1 MSNVLVEKGIEFVL
15 GIFGGNKSAKA
26 AEELAR
32 LQKEADAKQFQYDT
46 DVYQQGIQTAID
58 KRAHAIKEIELK
70 VKNEG
75 KIAEY
80 KDAMNLASYN
90 YNMQIRNQQQDLND
104 RMYAKSEDVYD
115 KQLTINAANEKA
127 AKMNERRKLREIETE
142 KRYDQQDV
150 YLEALE
156 AEGAI
161 RARGQSGRSVDK
173 AASVAAL
180 KASTALSLLDLSLD
194 NATVAAQSAIRDIGR
209 ERVIKDINA
218 YAAKMLDPGKLPE
231 PIAPIATPQ
240 AEFLYP
246 KVFEDYDFGPPPV
259 EGTRFSPSAA
269 ANQVWGTTIS
279 SIAGSVGDFFGAAT
293 KDINKNRQS

>member
-1 MSNVLVEKGIEFVL
+1 MSSLVEKGAELVL
-15 GIFGGNKSAKA
+15 NLFGGNKQAKA
-26 AEELAR
+26 TEEMIR
-32 LQKEADAKQFQYDT
+32 LQKEAEKKQYLYDLDSYNAAKQS
-46 DVYQQGIQTAID
+46 AIS
-58 KRAHAIKEIELK
+58 KRDYAIKEIELRA
-70 VKNEG
+70 KNEG
-75 KIAEY
+75 KIAQF
-80 KDAMNLASYN
+80 KDAMNQASYN

-115 KQLTINAANEKA
+115 KQLSINAANEKA
-127 AKMNERRKLREIETE
+127 AKMDERRKLREIETE

-194 NATVAAQSAIRDIGR
+194 NATIAAQSAIRDIGR

-240 AEFLYP
+240 ADFLYP
-246 KVFEDYDFGPPPV
+246 KVFEDYDFGPAPV

-279 SIAGSVGDFFGAAT
+279 SVAGTVGDLLGTAT
-293 KDINKNRQS
+293 KDISKLF

>member
-1 MSNVLVEKGIEFVL
+1 MSSLIEKGAELVL
-15 GIFGGNKSAKA
+15 GLIGGNKQAKA
-26 AEELAR
+26 TEEMIR
-32 LQKEADAKQFQYDT
+32 LQKEAEKKQYQYDLDSYNAAKQS
-46 DVYQQGIQTAID
+46 AIS
-58 KRAHAIKEIELK
+58 KRDYAIKEIELRA
-70 VKNEG
+70 KNEG
-75 KIAEY
+75 KIAQF
-80 KDAMNLASYN
+80 KDAMNQASYN

-115 KQLTINAANEKA
+115 KQLSINAANEKA
-127 AKMNERRKLREIETE
+127 AKMDERRKLREIETE

-194 NATVAAQSAIRDIGR
+194 NATIAAQSAIRDIGR

-246 KVFEDYDFGPPPV
+246 KVFEDYDFGPAPV

-269 ANQVWGTTIS
+269 ANQVWGSTIS
-279 SIAGSVGDFFGAAT
+279 SVAGTVGDLFGSIT
-293 KDINKNRQS
+293 KDIKSINS

>member
-1 MSNVLVEKGIEFVL
+1 MSYIEKGAEFVL
-15 GIFGGNKSAKA
+15 NLIGGNKQAKA
-26 AEELAR
+26 TEEMIR
-32 LQKEADAKQFQYDT
+32 LQKEAEKKQYQYDLDSYNAAKQS
-46 DVYQQGIQTAID
+46 AIS
-58 KRAHAIKEIELK
+58 KRDYAIKEIELRA
-70 VKNEG
+70 KNEG
-75 KIAEY
+75 KIAQF

-127 AKMNERRKLREIETE
+127 AKMDERRKLREIETE

-194 NATVAAQSAIRDIGR
+194 NATIAAQSAIRDIGR

-218 YAAKMLDPGKLPE
+218 YASKMLDPGKLPE

-246 KVFEDYDFGPPPV
+246 KVFEDYDFGPAPV

-279 SIAGSVGDFFGAAT
+279 SVAGTVGDLFGQAT
-293 KDINKNRQS
+293 KDLGIFK

>member
-1 MSNVLVEKGIEFVL
+1 MSSLVEKGAELIL
-15 GIFGGNKSAKA
+15 GLIGGNKQAKA
-26 AEELAR
+26 TEEMIR
-32 LQKEADAKQFQYDT
+32 LQKEAEKKQYQYDLDSYNAAKQS
-46 DVYQQGIQTAID
+46 AIS
-58 KRAHAIKEIELK
+58 KRDYAIKEIELRA
-70 VKNEG
+70 KNEG
-75 KIAEY
+75 KIAQF
-80 KDAMNLASYN
+80 KDAMNQASYN

-115 KQLTINAANEKA
+115 KQLSINAANEKA
-127 AKMNERRKLREIETE
+127 AKMDERRKLREIETE

-194 NATVAAQSAIRDIGR
+194 NATIAAQSAIRDIGR

-246 KVFEDYDFGPPPV
+246 KVFEDYDFGPAPV

-279 SIAGSVGDFFGAAT
+279 SVAGTVGDLFGSIT
-293 KDINKNRQS
+293 KDIKSINS

>member
-1 MSNVLVEKGIEFVL
+1 MDLIPFIGPLVGL
-15 GIFGGNKSAKA
+15 GTSLIGGNKQAQA
-26 AEELAR
+26 AEEQTN
-32 LQKEADAKQFQYDT
+32 LQNEAIHKQYLYDI
-46 DVYQQGIQTAID
+46 DVYQQAKQTAID
-58 KRAHAIKEIELK
+58 NRAHAIKEIELK

-75 KIAEY
+75 KIAAH
-80 KDAMNLASYN
+80 KDAMNQASYN
-90 YNMQIRNQQQDLND
+90 YNMQIRNQQQELND
-104 RMYAKSEDVYD
+104 RMYAKSEDVYN
-115 KQLTINAANEKA
+115 KQLGINAANEKA
-127 AKMNERRKLREIETE
+127 AKMDERRKLREIETE
-142 KRYDQQDV
+142 KRYEQQDV

-194 NATVAAQSAIRDIGR
+194 NATVAARSAIEDIGR

-246 KVFEDYDFGPPPV
+246 KVFQDYDFGPSPV

-279 SIAGSVGDFFGAAT
+279 SVAGTVGDLFGMAT
-293 KDINKNRQS
+293 KNIS

>member
-1 MSNVLVEKGIEFVL
+1 MSSLIEKGAELVL
-15 GIFGGNKSAKA
+15 GLIGGNKQAKA
-26 AEELAR
+26 TEEMIR
-32 LQKEADAKQFQYDT
+32 LQKEAEKKQYQYDLDSYNAAKQS
-46 DVYQQGIQTAID
+46 AIS
-58 KRAHAIKEIELK
+58 KRDYAIKEIELRA
-70 VKNEG
+70 KNEG
-75 KIAEY
+75 KIAQF
-80 KDAMNLASYN
+80 KDAMNQASYN

-115 KQLTINAANEKA
+115 KQLSINAANEKA
-127 AKMNERRKLREIETE
+127 AKMDERRKLREIETE

-194 NATVAAQSAIRDIGR
+194 NATIAAQSAIRDIGR

-246 KVFEDYDFGPPPV
+246 KVFEDYDFGPAPV

-279 SIAGSVGDFFGAAT
+279 SVAGTVGDLFGSIT
-293 KDINKNRQS
+293 KDIKSINS

>member
-1 MSNVLVEKGIEFVL
+1 MSYIEKGVELVL
-15 GIFGGNKSAKA
+15 GIFGGNKQAKA
-26 AEELAR
+26 TEEMIR
-32 LQKEADAKQFQYDT
+32 LQKEAEKKQYQYDL
-46 DVYQQGIQTAID
+46 DSYNAAKESAIS
-58 KRAHAIKEIELK
+58 KRDYAIKEIELK
-70 VKNEG
+70 AKNEG
-75 KIAEY
+75 KIAQF

-104 RMYAKSEDVYD
+104 RMYAKSEDVYN

-127 AKMNERRKLREIETE
+127 AKMDERRKLREIETE

-218 YAAKMLDPGKLPE
+218 YAAKMLDPGELPE

-246 KVFEDYDFGPPPV
+246 KVFEDYDFGPAPV

-279 SIAGSVGDFFGAAT
+279 SVAGTVGDLFGAAT
-293 KDINKNRQS
+293 KDISKLF

>member
-1 MSNVLVEKGIEFVL
+1 MSSLVEKGAELIIGL
-15 GIFGGNKSAKA
+15 IGGNKQAKA
-26 AEELAR
+26 TEEMIR
-32 LQKEADAKQFQYDT
+32 LQKEAEKKQYQYDLDSYNAAKQS
-46 DVYQQGIQTAID
+46 AIS
-58 KRAHAIKEIELK
+58 KRDYAIKEIELRA
-70 VKNEG
+70 KNEG
-75 KIAEY
+75 KIAQF

-127 AKMNERRKLREIETE
+127 AKMDERRKLREIETE

-194 NATVAAQSAIRDIGR
+194 NATIAAQSAIRDIGR

-218 YAAKMLDPGKLPE
+218 YASKMLDPGKLPE

-246 KVFEDYDFGPPPV
+246 KVFEDYDFGPAPV

-279 SIAGSVGDFFGAAT
+279 SVAGTVGDLFGQAT
-293 KDINKNRQS
+293 KDLGIFK

>member
-1 MSNVLVEKGIEFVL
+1 MSSLIEKGAELVL
-15 GIFGGNKSAKA
+15 GLIGGNKQAKA
-26 AEELAR
+26 TEEMIR
-32 LQKEADAKQFQYDT
+32 LQKEAEKKQYQYDLDSYNAAKQS
-46 DVYQQGIQTAID
+46 AIS
-58 KRAHAIKEIELK
+58 KRDYAIKEIELRA
-70 VKNEG
+70 KNEG
-75 KIAEY
+75 KIAQF

-127 AKMNERRKLREIETE
+127 AKMDERRKLREIETE

-194 NATVAAQSAIRDIGR
+194 NATIAAQSAIRDIGR

-246 KVFEDYDFGPPPV
+246 KVFEDYDFGPAPV

-269 ANQVWGTTIS
+269 ANQVWGSTIS
-279 SIAGSVGDFFGAAT
+279 SVAGTVGDLFGSIT
-293 KDINKNRQS
+293 KDIKSINS

>member
-1 MSNVLVEKGIEFVL
+1 MD
-15 GIFGGNKSAKA
+15 
-26 AEELAR
+26 
-32 LQKEADAKQFQYDT
+32 KEAEKKQYQYDLDSYNAAKQS
-46 DVYQQGIQTAID
+46 AIS
-58 KRAHAIKEIELK
+58 KRDYAIKEIELRA
-70 VKNEG
+70 KNEG
-75 KIAEY
+75 KIAQF
-80 KDAMNLASYN
+80 KDAMNQASYN

-115 KQLTINAANEKA
+115 KQLSINAANEKA
-127 AKMNERRKLREIETE
+127 AKMDERRKLREIETE

-194 NATVAAQSAIRDIGR
+194 NATIAAQSAIRDIGR

-246 KVFEDYDFGPPPV
+246 KVFEDYDFGPAPV

-269 ANQVWGTTIS
+269 ANQVWGTTIQS
-279 SIAGSVGDFFGAAT
+279 VAGTVGDLFADRT
-293 KDINKNRQS
+293 KDIKSINS

>member
-1 MSNVLVEKGIEFVL
+1 MSYIEKGAEFVL
-15 GIFGGNKSAKA
+15 NLIGGNKQAKA
-26 AEELAR
+26 TEEMIR
-32 LQKEADAKQFQYDT
+32 LQKEAEKKQYQYDLDSYNAAKQS
-46 DVYQQGIQTAID
+46 AIS
-58 KRAHAIKEIELK
+58 KRDYAIKEIELRA
-70 VKNEG
+70 KNEG
-75 KIAEY
+75 KIAQF
-80 KDAMNLASYN
+80 KDAMNQASYN

-115 KQLTINAANEKA
+115 KQLSINAANEKA
-127 AKMNERRKLREIETE
+127 AKMDERRKLREIETE

-194 NATVAAQSAIRDIGR
+194 NATIAAQSAIRDIGR

-246 KVFEDYDFGPPPV
+246 KVFEDYDFGPAPV

-269 ANQVWGTTIS
+269 ANQVWGTTIQS
-279 SIAGSVGDFFGAAT
+279 VAGTVGDLLGTAT
-293 KDINKNRQS
+293 KDISKLF

>member
-1 MSNVLVEKGIEFVL
+1 MPWDKIIEGVFS
-15 GIFGGNKSAKA
+15 IFGGNKSAKA
-26 AEELAR
+26 AEEMAR
-32 LQKEADAKQFQYDT
+32 LQAEAAKRQYQYDLDSYNAAKQS
-46 DVYQQGIQTAID
+46 AIS
-58 KRAHAIKEIELK
+58 KRDYAIKEIELRA
-70 VKNEG
+70 KNEG
-75 KIAEY
+75 KIAQF
-80 KDAMNLASYN
+80 KDAMNQASYN

-115 KQLTINAANEKA
+115 KQLSINAANEKA
-127 AKMNERRKLREIETE
+127 AKMDERRKLREIETE

-231 PIAPIATPQ
+231 PIAPIASPH

-246 KVFEDYDFGPPPV
+246 KVFVDYDFGPPPV

-269 ANQVWGTTIS
+269 ANQVWGSTIS
-279 SIAGSVGDFFGAAT
+279 SVAGTVGDLFGSIT
-293 KDINKNRQS
+293 KDIKSINS

>member
-1 MSNVLVEKGIEFVL
+1 MSYIEKGAEFVL
-15 GIFGGNKSAKA
+15 NLIGGNKQAKA
-26 AEELAR
+26 TEEMIR
-32 LQKEADAKQFQYDT
+32 LQKEAEKKQYQYDLDSYNAAKQS
-46 DVYQQGIQTAID
+46 AIS
-58 KRAHAIKEIELK
+58 KRDYAIKEIELRA
-70 VKNEG
+70 KNEG
-75 KIAEY
+75 KIAQF
-80 KDAMNLASYN
+80 KDAMNQASYN

-115 KQLTINAANEKA
+115 KQLSINAANEKA
-127 AKMNERRKLREIETE
+127 AKMDERRKLREIETE

-194 NATVAAQSAIRDIGR
+194 NATIAAQSAIRDIGR

-246 KVFEDYDFGPPPV
+246 KVFEDYDFGPAPV

-269 ANQVWGTTIS
+269 ANQVWGTTIQS
-279 SIAGSVGDFFGAAT
+279 VAGTVGDFFGAIT
-293 KDINKNRQS
+293 KDVKSTYSK

>member
-1 MSNVLVEKGIEFVL
+1 MSSIVEKGIELAL
-15 GIFGGNKSAKA
+15 GIFGGNKQAQA
-26 AEELAR
+26 TEEMIR
-32 LQKEADAKQFQYDT
+32 LQKEAEKKQYQYDLDSYNAAKQS
-46 DVYQQGIQTAID
+46 AIS
-58 KRAHAIKEIELK
+58 KRDYAIKEIELRA
-70 VKNEG
+70 KNEG
-75 KIAEY
+75 KIAQF
-80 KDAMNLASYN
+80 KDAMNQASYN

-115 KQLTINAANEKA
+115 KQLSINAANEKA
-127 AKMNERRKLREIETE
+127 AKMDERRKLREIETE

-218 YAAKMLDPGKLPE
+218 YAAKMLDPGELPE

-279 SIAGSVGDFFGAAT
+279 SVAGTVGDLFGSIT
-293 KDINKNRQS
+293 KDINKTYS

>member
-1 MSNVLVEKGIEFVL
+1 MI
-15 GIFGGNKSAKA
+15 
-26 AEELAR
+26 R
-32 LQKEADAKQFQYDT
+32 LQKEAEKKQYQYDLDSYNAAKQS
-46 DVYQQGIQTAID
+46 AIS
-58 KRAHAIKEIELK
+58 KRDYAIKEIELRA
-70 VKNEG
+70 KNEG
-75 KIAEY
+75 TIAQF
-80 KDAMNLASYN
+80 KDAMNQASYN

-115 KQLTINAANEKA
+115 KQLSINAANEKA
-127 AKMNERRKLREIETE
+127 AKMDERRKLREIETE

-194 NATVAAQSAIRDIGR
+194 NATIAAQSAIRDIGR

-246 KVFEDYDFGPPPV
+246 KVFEDYDFGPAPV

-269 ANQVWGTTIS
+269 ANQVWGTTIQS
-279 SIAGSVGDFFGAAT
+279 VAGTVGDFFGAIT
-293 KDINKNRQS
+293 KDVKSTYSK

>member
-1 MSNVLVEKGIEFVL
+1 MPWDKIIEGVFS
-15 GIFGGNKSAKA
+15 IFGGNKSAKA
-26 AEELAR
+26 AEEMAR
-32 LQKEADAKQFQYDT
+32 LQAEAAKRQYQYDLDSYNAAKQS
-46 DVYQQGIQTAID
+46 AIS
-58 KRAHAIKEIELK
+58 KRDYAIKEIELRA
-70 VKNEG
+70 KNEG
-75 KIAEY
+75 KIAQF
-80 KDAMNLASYN
+80 KDAMNQASYN
-90 YNMQIRNQQQDLND
+90 YNMQIRNQQQDLNA

-115 KQLTINAANEKA
+115 KQLSINAANEKA
-127 AKMNERRKLREIETE
+127 AKMDERRKLREIETE

>member
-1 MSNVLVEKGIEFVL
+1 MSYIEKGAEFVL
-15 GIFGGNKSAKA
+15 NLIGGNKQAKA
-26 AEELAR
+26 TEEMIR
-32 LQKEADAKQFQYDT
+32 LQKEAEKKQYQYDLDSYNAAKQS
-46 DVYQQGIQTAID
+46 AIS
-58 KRAHAIKEIELK
+58 KRDYAIKEIELRA
-70 VKNEG
+70 KNEG
-75 KIAEY
+75 KIAQF
-80 KDAMNLASYN
+80 KDAMNQASYN

-115 KQLTINAANEKA
+115 KQLSINAANEKA
-127 AKMNERRKLREIETE
+127 AKMDERRKLREIETE

-194 NATVAAQSAIRDIGR
+194 NATIAAQSAIRDIGR

-269 ANQVWGTTIS
+269 ANQVWGTTIQS
-279 SIAGSVGDFFGAAT
+279 VAGTVGDFFGAIT
-293 KDINKNRQS
+293 KDVKSTYSK

>member
-1 MSNVLVEKGIEFVL
+1 M
-15 GIFGGNKSAKA
+15 
-26 AEELAR
+26 
-32 LQKEADAKQFQYDT
+32 D
-46 DVYQQGIQTAID
+46 
-58 KRAHAIKEIELK
+58 
-70 VKNEG
+70 
-75 KIAEY
+75 
-80 KDAMNLASYN
+80 
-90 YNMQIRNQQQDLND
+90 
-104 RMYAKSEDVYD
+104 
-115 KQLTINAANEKA
+115 
-127 AKMNERRKLREIETE
+127 ERRKLREIETE

-194 NATVAAQSAIRDIGR
+194 NATIAAQSAIRDIGR

-218 YAAKMLDPGKLPE
+218 YASKMLDPGKLPE

-246 KVFEDYDFGPPPV
+246 KVFEDYDFGPAPV

-269 ANQVWGTTIS
+269 ANQVWGTTIQS
-279 SIAGSVGDFFGAAT
+279 VAGTVGDLFGQAT
-293 KDINKNRQS
+293 KDISKLL

>member
-1 MSNVLVEKGIEFVL
+1 MSSLVEKGAELIL
-15 GIFGGNKSAKA
+15 GLIGGNKQAKA
-26 AEELAR
+26 TEEMIR
-32 LQKEADAKQFQYDT
+32 LQKEAEKKQYQYDLDSYNAAKQS
-46 DVYQQGIQTAID
+46 AIS
-58 KRAHAIKEIELK
+58 KRDYAIKEIELRA
-70 VKNEG
+70 KNEG
-75 KIAEY
+75 KIAQF
-80 KDAMNLASYN
+80 KDAMNQASYN

-115 KQLTINAANEKA
+115 KQLSINAANEKA
-127 AKMNERRKLREIETE
+127 AKMDERRKLREIETE

-194 NATVAAQSAIRDIGR
+194 NATIAAQSAIRDIGR

-218 YAAKMLDPGKLPE
+218 YAAKMLDPGELPE

-240 AEFLYP
+240 ADFLYP

-269 ANQVWGTTIS
+269 ANQVWGATIS
-279 SIAGSVGDFFGAAT
+279 SVAGTVGDLLGTAT
-293 KDINKNRQS
+293 KDISKLF

>member
-1 MSNVLVEKGIEFVL
+1 MSYIEKGVELVL
-15 GIFGGNKSAKA
+15 GIFGGNKQAKA
-26 AEELAR
+26 TEEMIR
-32 LQKEADAKQFQYDT
+32 LQKEAEKKQYQYDL
-46 DVYQQGIQTAID
+46 DSYNAAKESAIS
-58 KRAHAIKEIELK
+58 KRDYAIKEIELR

-75 KIAEY
+75 KIAEH

-161 RARGQSGRSVDK
+161 RARGLSGRSVDK

-218 YAAKMLDPGKLPE
+218 YAAKMLDPGELPE

-246 KVFEDYDFGPPPV
+246 KVFEDYDFGPAPV

-269 ANQVWGTTIS
+269 ASQVWGTTIS
-279 SIAGSVGDFFGAAT
+279 SVAGTVGDLLGTAT
-293 KDINKNRQS
+293 KDISKLF

>member
-1 MSNVLVEKGIEFVL
+1 MSLAEKGVELVL
-15 GIFGGNKSAKA
+15 NLLGGNKQAKA
-26 AEELAR
+26 AEEMAR
-32 LQKEADAKQFQYDT
+32 LQKEAEKKQYLYDLDSYNAAKQS
-46 DVYQQGIQTAID
+46 AIS
-58 KRAHAIKEIELK
+58 KRDYAIKEIELRA
-70 VKNEG
+70 KNEG
-75 KIAEY
+75 KIAQF
-80 KDAMNLASYN
+80 KDAMNQASYN

-115 KQLTINAANEKA
+115 KQLSINAANEKA
-127 AKMNERRKLREIETE
+127 AKMDERRKLREIETE

-194 NATVAAQSAIRDIGR
+194 NATIAAQSAIRDIGR

-240 AEFLYP
+240 ADFLYP
-246 KVFEDYDFGPPPV
+246 KVFEDYDFGPAPV

-279 SIAGSVGDFFGAAT
+279 SVAGTVGDLLGTAT
-293 KDINKNRQS
+293 KDISKLF

>member
-1 MSNVLVEKGIEFVL
+1 MSYIEKGAEFVL
-15 GIFGGNKSAKA
+15 NLIGGNKQAKA
-26 AEELAR
+26 TEEMIR
-32 LQKEADAKQFQYDT
+32 LQKEAEKKQYQYDLDSYNAAKQS
-46 DVYQQGIQTAID
+46 AIS
-58 KRAHAIKEIELK
+58 KRDYAIKEIELRA
-70 VKNEG
+70 KNEG
-75 KIAEY
+75 KIAQF
-80 KDAMNLASYN
+80 KDAMNQASYN

-115 KQLTINAANEKA
+115 KQLSINAANEKA
-127 AKMNERRKLREIETE
+127 AKMDERRKLREIETE

-194 NATVAAQSAIRDIGR
+194 NATIAAQSAIRDIGR

-218 YAAKMLDPGKLPE
+218 YAAKMLDPGELPE

-246 KVFEDYDFGPPPV
+246 KVFEDYDFGPAPV

-269 ANQVWGTTIS
+269 ANQVWGTTIQS
-279 SIAGSVGDFFGAAT
+279 VAGTVGDFFGAIT
-293 KDINKNRQS
+293 KDVKSTYSK

>member
-1 MSNVLVEKGIEFVL
+1 MSSIVEKGIELAL
-15 GIFGGNKSAKA
+15 GIFGGNKQAQA
-26 AEELAR
+26 TEEMIR
-32 LQKEADAKQFQYDT
+32 LQKEAEKKQYQYDLDSYNAAKQS
-46 DVYQQGIQTAID
+46 AIS
-58 KRAHAIKEIELK
+58 KRDYAIKEIELRA
-70 VKNEG
+70 KNEG
-75 KIAEY
+75 KIAQF
-80 KDAMNLASYN
+80 KDAMNQASYN

-115 KQLTINAANEKA
+115 KQLSINAANEKA
-127 AKMNERRKLREIETE
+127 AKMDERRKLREIETE

>member
-1 MSNVLVEKGIEFVL
+1 MSSIVEKGIELAL
-15 GIFGGNKSAKA
+15 GIFGGNKQAQA
-26 AEELAR
+26 TEEMIR
-32 LQKEADAKQFQYDT
+32 LQKEAEKKQYQYDLDSYNAAKQS
-46 DVYQQGIQTAID
+46 AIS
-58 KRAHAIKEIELK
+58 KRDYAIKEIELRA
-70 VKNEG
+70 KNEG
-75 KIAEY
+75 KIAQF
-80 KDAMNLASYN
+80 KDAMNQASYN

-115 KQLTINAANEKA
+115 KQLSINAANEKA
-127 AKMNERRKLREIETE
+127 AKMDERRKLREIETE

-218 YAAKMLDPGKLPE
+218 YAAKMLDPGELPE

-246 KVFEDYDFGPPPV
+246 KVFEDYDFGPAPV

-269 ANQVWGTTIS
+269 ANQVWGSTIS
-279 SIAGSVGDFFGAAT
+279 SVAGTVGDLFGSIT
-293 KDINKNRQS
+293 KDIKSINS

>member
-1 MSNVLVEKGIEFVL
+1 MSSLVEKGAELIIGL
-15 GIFGGNKSAKA
+15 IGGNKQAKA
-26 AEELAR
+26 TEEMIR
-32 LQKEADAKQFQYDT
+32 LQKEAEKKQYQYDLDSYNAAKQS
-46 DVYQQGIQTAID
+46 AIS
-58 KRAHAIKEIELK
+58 KRDYAIKEIELRA
-70 VKNEG
+70 KNEG
-75 KIAEY
+75 KIAQF

-127 AKMNERRKLREIETE
+127 AKMDERRKLREIETE

-194 NATVAAQSAIRDIGR
+194 NATIAAQSAIRDIGR

-218 YAAKMLDPGKLPE
+218 YASKMLDPGKLPE

-246 KVFEDYDFGPPPV
+246 KVFEDYDFGPAPV

-269 ANQVWGTTIS
+269 ANQVWGSTIS
-279 SIAGSVGDFFGAAT
+279 SVAGTVGDLLGTAT
-293 KDINKNRQS
+293 KDISKLF

>member
-1 MSNVLVEKGIEFVL
+1 MPWDKIIEGVFSL
-15 GIFGGNKSAKA
+15 FGGNKSAKA
-26 AEELAR
+26 AEEMAR
-32 LQKEADAKQFQYDT
+32 LQAEAAKRQYQYDL
-46 DVYQQGIQTAID
+46 DSYNAAKESAIS
-58 KRAHAIKEIELK
+58 KRDYAIKEIELR

-75 KIAEY
+75 KIAEH

-127 AKMNERRKLREIETE
+127 AKMDERRKLREIETE

-161 RARGQSGRSVDK
+161 RARGLSGRSVDK

-218 YAAKMLDPGKLPE
+218 YAAKMLDPGELPQ
-231 PIAPIATPQ
+231 PIPPIATPQ

-246 KVFEDYDFGPPPV
+246 KVFEDYDFGPAPV
-259 EGTRFSPSAA
+259 EGTQYSPSAA
-269 ANQVWGTTIS
+269 ANQVWGSTIS
-279 SIAGSVGDFFGAAT
+279 SVAGTVGGLFADNT
-293 KDINKNRQS
+293 KKIQNIYGN

>member
-1 MSNVLVEKGIEFVL
+1 MSSLIEKGAELVL
-15 GIFGGNKSAKA
+15 GLIGGNKQAKA
-26 AEELAR
+26 TEEMIR
-32 LQKEADAKQFQYDT
+32 LQKEAEKRQYQYDLDSYNAAKQS
-46 DVYQQGIQTAID
+46 AIS
-58 KRAHAIKEIELK
+58 KRDYAIKEIELRA
-70 VKNEG
+70 KNEG
-75 KIAEY
+75 KIAQF
-80 KDAMNLASYN
+80 KDAMNQASYN

-115 KQLTINAANEKA
+115 KQLSINAANEKA
-127 AKMNERRKLREIETE
+127 AKMDERRKLREIETE

-194 NATVAAQSAIRDIGR
+194 NATIAAQSAIRDIGR

-246 KVFEDYDFGPPPV
+246 KVFEDYDFGPAPV

-279 SIAGSVGDFFGAAT
+279 SVAGTVGDLFGSIT
-293 KDINKNRQS
+293 KDIKSINS